1 MLRHSSLPARR
12 VLPLAIVLILAASL
26 LSCGVTKQAAQPT
39 PSPSPTAT
47 HALTPT
53 ATSTPTARPTAT
65 VTPTP
70 LPTVTE
76 VPLRTPTPTPPSV
89 CAPAPGVQ
97 PVSSSVIYY
106 GDGSKRQVSLTF
118 DSDGGSRGSAL
129 AYLSILKAHG
139 IHATW
144 FLTGYFAQANP
155 DIVRQ
160 IRDDGHDIG
169 NHTMDHTN
177 LINPPRS
184 DSYICSELT
193 RADAVIS
200 SESGRTTRPY
210 FRPYGGNFNDQ
221 VRSLAAGLGYRT
233 IYWSIDPRD
242 WDPTTTT
249 QDIINR
255 VLNAPGLKP
264 GAIILMHVNSPHEAE
279 ALDTVI
285 TGLQQKGYS
294 IVPLSQLLQ

>member
-1 MLRHSSLPARR
+1 MLRRASPHRPRALLLAVALLLSST
-12 VLPLAIVLILAASL
+12 L
-26 LSCGVTKQAAQPT
+26 LSCGVSQRATKPAPT
-39 PSPSPTAT
+39 STPTRALSPTA
-47 HALTPT
+47 T
-53 ATSTPTARPTAT
+53 ATSTPTQRPTAT
-65 VTPTP
+65 PTPQPTVTNAPFNTPTP
-70 LPTVTE
+70 Q
-76 VPLRTPTPTPPSV
+76 PPAACS
-89 CAPAPGVQ
+89 PPPGVQ

-106 GDGSKRQVSLTF
+106 GTGSTRQVSLTF
-118 DSDGGSRGSAL
+118 DSDGGSRGNAL
-129 AYLSILKAHG
+129 AYLNILQAHG

-155 DIVRQ
+155 DIVRK
-160 IRDDGHDIG
+160 IRSDGHDIG

-177 LINPPRS
+177 LTSPTRS

-200 SESGRTTRPY
+200 SVSGRTTRPY
-210 FRPYGGNFNDQ
+210 FRPFGGNFNDQ
-221 VRSLAAGLGYRT
+221 VRHLAAGLGYRT

-242 WDPTTTT
+242 WDQATTT

-279 ALDTVI
+279 ALDSVI
-285 TGLQQKGYS
+285 TGLEQKGYS
-294 IVPLSQLLQ
+294 IVPLSQLLR